1 MILASNTLNLNCI
14 TRINL
19 AWFNDKKELLK
30 EIKKNKEVFVD
41 IPIDR
46 KKPPKR
52 NYKEKDL
59 KEILECKNVK
69 YIGVSNCDFTSL
81 KKYHEIYN
89 KIIVPKIENKQGIKD
104 IEKICKFLNKNYNEN
119 RFLMIDQEDLY
130 ENLKSEKKMIKS
142 LSKVLA
148 TSEKYSCDPLIIKGV
163 VFDKLTNHKIELLK
177 SC

>member
-19 AWFNDKKELLK
+19 AWFNNKKELLK
-30 EIKKNKEVFVD
+30 EIKKNKEIFVD
-41 IPIDR
+41 IPINR

-59 KEILECKNVK
+59 KEILKSKNIK
-69 YIGVSNCDFTSL
+69 YIGVSNCDFNLL
-81 KKYHEIYN
+81 KEYYEIYD
-89 KIIVPKIENKQGIKD
+89 KTIVPKIENKAGIKD
-104 IEKICKFLNKNYNEN
+104 IEKICKFLNKKYDGN

-130 ENLKSEKKMIKS
+130 ENLKSEKKMVKS
-142 LSKVLA
+142 LKKILLI
-148 TSEKYSCDPLIIKGV
+148 SEKYNCHPLIIKGV
-163 VFDKLTNHKIELLK
+163 VFDKLTNHKIKLIS